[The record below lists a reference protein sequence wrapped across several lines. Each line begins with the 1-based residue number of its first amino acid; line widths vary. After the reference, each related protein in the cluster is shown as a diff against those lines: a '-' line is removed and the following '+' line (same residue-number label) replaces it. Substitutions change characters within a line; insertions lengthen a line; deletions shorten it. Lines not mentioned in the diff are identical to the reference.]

1 MERRLGRVAVV
12 ARQGLSSVSVS
23 VSVVIHDR
31 VSCGEMRHAS
41 MGHGK
46 ARATREMERD
56 FRFGRARARPTMV
69 GSLLI
74 FNFVR
79 MEEGDDA
86 RGDTYSEEWISSR
99 QGSTAR
105 SDSCS
110 SREKDDTT
118 RRERSVERWRERDR
132 RRGVR
137 ASIRPS
143 ASEHAA
149 CVGLFPAVL
158 TSSARMCSAWS
169 TGT

>member
-1 MERRLGRVAVV
+1 ML
-12 ARQGLSSVSVS
+12 ARQGLSSVSV
-23 VSVVIHDR
+23 VVHDR
-31 VSCGEMRHAS
+31 EMRHVS
-41 MGHGK
+41 MGHGR

-56 FRFGRARARPTMV
+56 FRFGMARARPTMV

-74 FNFVR
+74 VLIFVR
-79 MEEGDDA
+79 MEEGDVMTHA
-86 RGDTYSEEWISSR
+86 RGTYSEEWISSR

-118 RRERSVERWRERDR
+118 RWERSVERWRERVR

-137 ASIRPS
+137 ASIRPR

-149 CVGLFPAVL
+149 CVGLPPAVL

-169 TGT
+169 AGT